1 MNKKIISLVLALV
14 MVLGTFTSVFAAEP
28 TKKADAKKAEAS
40 EKVEKIVGKDN
51 KIQYIIDKKFVEG
64 YEDGSY
70 GLDKNIK
77 RSEIT
82 RLLVLANGNEEL
94 SKQLQGAMQVYNDV
108 KPEHWAN
115 GVITVGTTVPSD
127 ANGIAMLAGYP
138 DGSFKPENDVTY
150 AELAKMLVV
159 LAKEN
164 LTADMVKNAVWASSW
179 MTWAAELG
187 ILDDVTIADSNKA
200 ANRADAFT
208 MIYNALYKMQEF
220 KRVPANE
227 TRGIVSNLTNSKLT
241 LNQDKDKEYKITSDT
256 VIVDGN
262 NTRRQIVKVK
272 TVDNL
277 DLYKGSL
284 VRILTN
290 DKNEVTHI
298 LELGNPE
305 DLAISNHDKDREYK
319 KVIVNYDNNVWEG
332 VADSTIKTAYYK
344 DIVTMEK
351 RDQKDVDKSYATID
365 LNGSQTKGKWIKFH
379 GTDGKV
385 VERLKINDKTE
396 VYVANPYNNIMKEVK
411 DINEALSLIGF
422 HNYKDGYKIPNV
434 YAGFDND
441 DHKSAVKGFDSDR
454 NTARVIVFNVVSKD
468 NDGDRYRVINSSSSK
483 YSTTL
488 EDVDGKLYDRDNV
501 LNKANFPLNYGDKN
515 DVIEVRG
522 DVIEKVIDH
531 SETKDY
537 PVVKVEKIFDN
548 DEIKVV
554 DRFDNETLLYV
565 ADADIFN
572 AKQYKDLERGD
583 YLQFAANDHNAR
595 DIDAVSI
602 LGDTPYAR
610 DMFEESGSVLNVVQ
624 GIEGH
629 TVIGKILWVGE
640 KEVEIR
646 IESDAWDS
654 GLNHTTKT
662 YKVDRELA
670 DALKAYVGREVK
682 FKAENKKH
690 EHDVRAYDFM
700 LNDGKGNLIAP
711 KSNKNLT
718 DLEKALEK
726 YYESKLDDDAKK
738 AFEKAVNEADV
749 TYAEKKTAKEKAQKY
764 FDEVYT
770 PAKDEVDKLTP
781 VLTDKA
787 TKEEVKAAK
796 EKLANAEEK
805 LAKVK
810 DSEAKDALLATVK
823 AYKEGIKTA
832 EDALALEE
840 KQTAYNNYADAV
852 FAKLEGLKVK
862 SSDSKTELE
871 ANAKAAVAEAIKGL
885 EAPADAKVVVG
896 DVDATAKTVKVKVVS
911 DNVKIDQTKGAEQ
924 AISYNA
930 K

>member
-14 MVLGTFTSVFAAEP
+14 MVLGTFTSVFAEP

-441 DHKSAVKGFDSDR
+441 DHKSAVKGFDSNR

-537 PVVKVEKIFDN
+537 PVVKVEKIYDN

-583 YLQFAANDHNAR
+583 YLQFAANDHNTR

-610 DMFEESGSVLNVVQ
+610 DMFEESGSVLKVVK

-629 TVIGKILWVGE
+629 TVIGRINWVGE

-654 GLNHTTKT
+654 ELNRTTKT

-670 DALKAYVGREVK
+670 DALKAYVGRDVK

-690 EHDVRAYDFM
+690 ENDVRAYDFM
-700 LNDGKGNLIAP
+700 LNDGKENLIAP
-711 KSNKNLT
+711 KAAKTAIQKELDKFYQS
-718 DLEKALEK
+718 AL
-726 YYESKLDDDAKK
+726 YS
-738 AFEKAVNEADV
+738 ADV
-749 TYAEKKTAKEKAQKY
+749 TAAKNAINALEAPYA
-764 FDEVYT
+764 
-770 PAKDEVDKLTP
+770 DK
-781 VLTDKA
+781 
-787 TKEEVKAAK
+787 KAAK
-796 EKLANAEEK
+796 EEIDAYMNNEVKKARDAVTAAEGSNFSSTATRAEVDA
-805 LAKVK
+805 AKTKVAEAQKAIDALK
-810 DSEAKDALLATVK
+810 DSIGKDALQARLNTFKNGALKTNEEAVVNAERQKAYDEYYTAIQTKLATVE
-823 AYKEGIKTA
+823 YKDSTVI
-832 EDALALEE
+832 
-840 KQTAYNNYADAV
+840 AD
-852 FAKLEGLKVK
+852 K
-862 SSDSKTELE
+862 E
-871 ANAKAAVAEAIKGL
+871 ANIKAAVKAALDTVEGKGTY
-885 EAPADAKVVVG
+885 EIASV
-896 DVDATAKTVKVKVVS
+896 DVSTGEVTVKVKPLYTGVTAKA
-911 DNVKIDQTKGAEQ
+911 DLTQ
-924 AISYNA
+924 ALTA

>member
-14 MVLGTFTSVFAAEP
+14 MVLGTFTSVFAEP

-159 LAKEN
+159 LAKED

-256 VIVDGN
+256 VIVDGK

-305 DLAISNHDKDREYK
+305 HLAISNPDKDIEYK

-332 VADSTIKTAYYK
+332 VADSTIKTAYYEN
-344 DIVTMEK
+344 IVTMEK

-441 DHKSAVKGFDSDR
+441 NHKSAVKGFDSNR

-537 PVVKVEKIFDN
+537 PVVKVEKIYDN

-610 DMFEESGSVLNVVQ
+610 DMFEESGSVLKVVQ

-629 TVIGKILWVGE
+629 TVTGTIKWVGE
-640 KEVEIR
+640 KEVEIK
-646 IESDAWDS
+646 IQTDNWDRE
-654 GLNHTTKT
+654 LNNTTKT
-662 YKVDRELA
+662 YKVDKELA
-670 DALKAYVGREVK
+670 TVLKDYVNRDVI

-690 EHDVRAYDFM
+690 DNDVRAYDFR
-700 LNDGKGNLIAP
+700 LNDGKETPLEP
-711 KSNKNLT
+711 KSKAGNVQDIKDEIKKLDAKYPDQEAVNKDFDNAKKSVEKIQKMIDDLKFEDKTEWGKVDKSYEEALDRVKGFVETKENAVKEEYAKQIKAVKDAADAKLT
-718 DLEKALEK
+718 DVK
-726 YYESKLDDDAKK
+726 
-738 AFEKAVNEADV
+738 V
-749 TYAEKKTAKEKAQKY
+749 
-764 FDEVYT
+764 
-770 PAKDEVDKLTP
+770 AKDTLTQ
-781 VLTDKA
+781 DKA
-787 TKEEVKAAK
+787 KAEVKAIVDKELKDGVTAK
-796 EKLANAEEK
+796 YEVESFDNTQKQVKIKVTFEK
-805 LAKVK
+805 
-810 DSEAKDALLATVK
+810 
-823 AYKEGIKTA
+823 
-832 EDALALEE
+832 
-840 KQTAYNNYADAV
+840 
-852 FAKLEGLKVK
+852 
-862 SSDSKTELE
+862 
-871 ANAKAAVAEAIKGL
+871 
-885 EAPADAKVVVG
+885 APADAQISEV
-896 DVDATAKTVKVKVVS
+896 TV
-911 DNVKIDQTKGAEQ
+911 TEEA
-924 AISYNA
+924 
-930 K
+930 

>member
-14 MVLGTFTSVFAAEP
+14 MVLGTFTSVFAEP

-441 DHKSAVKGFDSDR
+441 NHKSAVKGFDSDR

-610 DMFEESGSVLNVVQ
+610 DMFEESGSVLKVVQ

-629 TVIGKILWVGE
+629 TVTGTIKWVGE
-640 KEVEIR
+640 KEVEIK
-646 IESDAWDS
+646 IQTDNWDRE
-654 GLNHTTKT
+654 LNNTTKT
-662 YKVDRELA
+662 YKVDKELA
-670 DALKAYVGREVK
+670 TVLKDYVNRDVI

-690 EHDVRAYDFM
+690 DNDVRAYDFR
-700 LNDGKGNLIAP
+700 LNDGKETPLEP
-711 KSNKNLT
+711 KSKAGNVQDIKDEIKKLDAKYPDQEAVNKDFDNAKKSVEKIQKMIDDLKFEDKTEWGKVDKSYEEALDRVKGFVETKENAVKEEYAKQIKAVKDAADAKLT
-718 DLEKALEK
+718 DVK
-726 YYESKLDDDAKK
+726 
-738 AFEKAVNEADV
+738 V
-749 TYAEKKTAKEKAQKY
+749 
-764 FDEVYT
+764 
-770 PAKDEVDKLTP
+770 AKDTLTQ
-781 VLTDKA
+781 DKA
-787 TKEEVKAAK
+787 KAEVKAIVDKELKDGVTAK
-796 EKLANAEEK
+796 YEVESFDNTQKQVKIKVTFEK
-805 LAKVK
+805 
-810 DSEAKDALLATVK
+810 
-823 AYKEGIKTA
+823 
-832 EDALALEE
+832 
-840 KQTAYNNYADAV
+840 
-852 FAKLEGLKVK
+852 
-862 SSDSKTELE
+862 
-871 ANAKAAVAEAIKGL
+871 
-885 EAPADAKVVVG
+885 APADAQISEV
-896 DVDATAKTVKVKVVS
+896 TV
-911 DNVKIDQTKGAEQ
+911 TEEA
-924 AISYNA
+924 
-930 K
+930 

>member
-14 MVLGTFTSVFAAEP
+14 MVLGTFTSVFAEP

-159 LAKEN
+159 LAKED

-305 DLAISNHDKDREYK
+305 ELAISNHDKDREYK
-319 KVIVNYDNNVWEG
+319 EVIVNYDNNVWEG

-344 DIVTMEK
+344 NIVTMEK

-537 PVVKVEKIFDN
+537 PVVKVEKIYDN

-610 DMFEESGSVLNVVQ
+610 DMFEESGSVLKVVK

-629 TVIGKILWVGE
+629 TVIGRINWVGE

-670 DALKAYVGREVK
+670 DALKAYVGKEVK

-690 EHDVRAYDFM
+690 ENDVRAYDFM

-726 YYESKLDDDAKK
+726 YYESKLDKDAKE

-749 TYAEKKTAKEKAQKY
+749 TYAEKKTTKETAQKY
-764 FDEVYT
+764 VDEVYT

-796 EKLANAEEK
+796 EKLAKAEEK

>member
-14 MVLGTFTSVFAAEP
+14 MVLGTFTSVFAEP

-159 LAKEN
+159 LAKED

-305 DLAISNHDKDREYK
+305 ELAISNHDKDREYK
-319 KVIVNYDNNVWEG
+319 EVIVNYDNNVWEG

-344 DIVTMEK
+344 NIVTMEK

-537 PVVKVEKIFDN
+537 PVVKVEKIYDN

-610 DMFEESGSVLNVVQ
+610 DMFEESGSVLKVVK

-629 TVIGKILWVGE
+629 TVIGRINWVGE

-670 DALKAYVGREVK
+670 DALKAYVGKEVK

-690 EHDVRAYDFM
+690 ENDVRAYDFM

-711 KSNKNLT
+711 KAAKTAIQKELDKFYQS
-718 DLEKALEK
+718 AL
-726 YYESKLDDDAKK
+726 YS
-738 AFEKAVNEADV
+738 ADV
-749 TYAEKKTAKEKAQKY
+749 TAAKNAINALEAPYA
-764 FDEVYT
+764 
-770 PAKDEVDKLTP
+770 DK
-781 VLTDKA
+781 
-787 TKEEVKAAK
+787 KAAK
-796 EKLANAEEK
+796 EEIDAYMNNEVKKARDAVTAAEGSNFSSTATRAEVDA
-805 LAKVK
+805 AKTKVAEAQKAIDALK
-810 DSEAKDALLATVK
+810 DSIGKDALQARLNTFKNGALKTNEEAVVNAERKKAYDEYYTAIQTKLATVE
-823 AYKEGIKTA
+823 YKDSSVI
-832 EDALALEE
+832 
-840 KQTAYNNYADAV
+840 AD
-852 FAKLEGLKVK
+852 K
-862 SSDSKTELE
+862 E
-871 ANAKAAVAEAIKGL
+871 ANIKAAVKAALDTVEGKGTY
-885 EAPADAKVVVG
+885 EIASVDVSTGKV
-896 DVDATAKTVKVKVVS
+896 TVKVKPLYTGVTAS
-911 DNVKIDQTKGAEQ
+911 ADLTQTLT
-924 AISYNA
+924 A